1 MTSVK
6 IILIQHLKMHRN
18 SHLAI
23 AISHKTVNLWKVG
36 NKKCKRLTR
45 TCQSVLA
52 PMVKISIPRT
62 KRIILV
68 MVSPNVTMIRVQF
81 T

>member
-1 MTSVK
+1 MNRS
-6 IILIQHLKMHRN
+6 

-23 AISHKTVNLWKVG
+23 AHSLKNVNLWKVG

-62 KRIILV
+62 KSIILE
-68 MVSPNVTMIRVQF
+68 MAFPKVTMIRVQF

>member
-6 IILIQHLKMHRN
+6 IFLRLKMNR
-18 SHLAI
+18 SSRLAI
-23 AISHKTVNLWKVG
+23 AHSLKIVNLQKIG

-45 TCQSVLA
+45 THQSILA

-62 KRIILV
+62 KSIILE
-68 MVSPNVTMIRVQF
+68 MAFPKVTMIRVQF

>member
-6 IILIQHLKMHRN
+6 IIQHLKMNRS

-23 AISHKTVNLWKVG
+23 AHSLKTVNLWKIG

-45 TCQSVLA
+45 TRQSILA
-52 PMVKISIPRT
+52 PMVTISILRT
-62 KRIILV
+62 KSIILV
-68 MVSPNVTMIRVQF
+68 MVSPKVTMIRVQF